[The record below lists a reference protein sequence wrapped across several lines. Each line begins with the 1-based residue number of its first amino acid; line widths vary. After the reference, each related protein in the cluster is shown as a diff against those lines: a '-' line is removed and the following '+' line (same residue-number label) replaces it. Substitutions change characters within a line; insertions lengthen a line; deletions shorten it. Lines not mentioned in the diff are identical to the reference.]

1 VKRFVLQAGR
11 AAKVDLEALEFGLRG
26 VVLAAGAR
34 ALEALVAGVGSGRR
48 GEAAVCCC
56 GTRMQS
62 RGREPK
68 RIRTILGEIEFRRSR
83 YVCPACGASRFPGD
97 EALDVAGTGFSPG
110 LRRLMARAGSRDTF
124 KQGREDLREYAG
136 VEVDAKDVERVAEQ
150 TGKEIAAWEE
160 RERAKVV
167 KAFPSLK
174 PPAEI
179 PLLYASYDGTGVP
192 MVPWEV
198 AGRKGKQADGSAK
211 TREAKLG
218 CVFTQTGVD
227 EKGWPVRDEAG
238 TSFVGAIEG
247 CERFGERMHGEAV
260 RRGLA
265 RAEKVVVIGDG
276 AKWIWELAAL
286 HFPGAVEI
294 VDLYH
299 ARQHLHQVCGL
310 VNLRAGETVA
320 KLEIRWRTALDEG
333 KVEKIL
339 AEAEA
344 RLARSGARRKAAKT
358 ELGYF
363 RTNAARMGY
372 AKFRDQDLFV
382 GSGVVEAGCKTVI
395 GKRLK
400 QSGMEWTVLGANAI
414 LALRCCQVSGR
425 IEEFWE
431 QRTG

>member
-11 AAKVDLEALEFGLRG
+11 AAKVDLEALEFGLRA

-34 ALEALVAGVGSGRR
+34 ALEGLVAGVGSGRR
-48 GEAAVCCC
+48 GEAVVCSC
-56 GTRMQS
+56 GTQMQS

-124 KQGREDLREYAG
+124 KEGREDLREYAG
-136 VEVDAKDVERVAEQ
+136 VEVDAKDVERVAEK

-160 RERAKVV
+160 RERANVV
-167 KAFPSLK
+167 KEFPLLK

-179 PLLYASYDGTGVP
+179 SLLYASYDGTGVP

-227 EKGWPVRDEAG
+227 EKGWPVRDEAS

-247 CERFGERMHGEAV
+247 CEAFGERMHGEAV

-363 RTNAARMGY
+363 RTNAARMRY

-414 LALRCCQVSGR
+414 LALRCCHVSGR

-431 QRTG
+431 QRIG

>member
-1 VKRFVLQAGR
+1 MQAGR
-11 AAKVDLEALEFGLRG
+11 AAKADLEALEFGMRAA
-26 VVLAAGAR
+26 VLAAGAR
-34 ALEALVAGVGSGRR
+34 ALEGLVARVGWGRR
-48 GEAAVCCC
+48 GEPVFCSC

-68 RIRTILGEIEFRRSR
+68 RIRTILGEIEFGRSR
-83 YVCPACGASRFPGD
+83 YVCPGCGASRFPGD
-97 EALDVAGTGFSPG
+97 EALDVVGTGFSPG

-124 KQGREDLREYAG
+124 KEGREDLREYAG
-136 VEVDAKDVERVAEQ
+136 VEVTAKDVERVAEQ

-167 KAFPSLK
+167 KEFPCLK

-179 PLLYASYDGTGVP
+179 PVLDVSYDGTGIP

-198 AGRKGKQADGSAK
+198 AGRQGKQADGSAK

-227 EKGWPVRDEAG
+227 EEGWPVRDEAS

-247 CERFGERMHGEAV
+247 CETFGERMHGEAV

-276 AKWIWELAAL
+276 AKWIWELAAR

-310 VNLRAGETVA
+310 VNPRAGETVA

-344 RLARSGARRKAAKT
+344 RLPRSGARRKAVKT

-363 RTNAARMGY
+363 RNNAGRMRY
-372 AKFRDQDLFV
+372 AEFRDQDLFV

-400 QSGMEWTVLGANAI
+400 QSGMEWTVSGANAI
-414 LALRCCQVSGR
+414 LELRCCQISGR
-425 IEEFWE
+425 MEEFWE

>member
-1 VKRFVLQAGR
+1 MKRFLESAGR
-11 AAKVDLEALEFGLRG
+11 TAKVDLEALEFGVRTA
-26 VVLAAGAR
+26 VMAAGSR
-34 ALEALVAGVGSGRR
+34 ALEGLVAKVGWGRR
-48 GEAAVCCC
+48 DEKIFCACGE
-56 GTRMQS
+56 RMAS
-62 RGREPK
+62 RGRERK

-83 YVCPACGASRFPGD
+83 YVCPSCGASRFPGD
-97 EALDVAGTGFSPG
+97 EALDVVGTGFSPG
-110 LRRLMARAGSRDTF
+110 LRRLMGRAGSRDTF
-124 KQGREDLREYAG
+124 QEGRKDLREFAG
-136 VEVDAKDVERVAEQ
+136 VEVDAKDVERVAER
-150 TGKEIAAWEE
+150 TGREIAAWEE
-160 RERAKVV
+160 GERAKAVSG
-167 KAFPSLK
+167 FPSLQ

-179 PLLYASYDGTGVP
+179 PIFYASYDGSGVP

-227 EKGWPVRDEAG
+227 EGGWPVRDEAS

-247 CERFGERMHGEAV
+247 CETFGERMHGEAV

-265 RAEKVVVIGDG
+265 RAALVVVIGDG

-310 VNLRAGETVA
+310 VNRRVGETVA

-333 KVEKIL
+333 QVEKIL

-344 RLARSGARRKAAKT
+344 RLPRSGARRKAGKT

-363 RTNAARMGY
+363 RNNAARMRY
-372 AKFRDQDLFV
+372 AAFREQGLFV

-400 QSGMEWTVLGANAI
+400 QSGMEWTVAGANAI
-414 LALRCCQVSGR
+414 LALRCCYVSGR

-431 QRTG
+431 QRAG

>member
-1 VKRFVLQAGR
+1 MKRFVLQAAR
-11 AAKVDLEALEFGLRG
+11 AAKADLEALEFGLRA

-34 ALEALVAGVGSGRR
+34 ALEGLVAGVGSGRR
-48 GEAAVCCC
+48 GEAVVCSC
-56 GTRMQS
+56 GTQMQS

-124 KQGREDLREYAG
+124 KEGREDLREYAG
-136 VEVDAKDVERVAEQ
+136 VEVDAKDVERVAEK

-174 PPAEI
+174 PPADI
-179 PLLYASYDGTGVP
+179 PMLYASYDGTGVP

-227 EKGWPVRDEAG
+227 EKGWPVRDEAS

-247 CERFGERMHGEAV
+247 CERFGERMHG
-260 RRGLA
+260 RR
-265 RAEKVVVIGDG
+265 
-276 AKWIWELAAL
+276 
-286 HFPGAVEI
+286 
-294 VDLYH
+294 
-299 ARQHLHQVCGL
+299 CGGGW
-310 VNLRAGETVA
+310 RGRR
-320 KLEIRWRTALDEG
+320 RW
-333 KVEKIL
+333 
-339 AEAEA
+339 
-344 RLARSGARRKAAKT
+344 
-358 ELGYF
+358 
-363 RTNAARMGY
+363 
-372 AKFRDQDLFV
+372 
-382 GSGVVEAGCKTVI
+382 
-395 GKRLK
+395 
-400 QSGMEWTVLGANAI
+400 W
-414 LALRCCQVSGR
+414 
-425 IEEFWE
+425 
-431 QRTG
+431 

>member
-1 VKRFVLQAGR
+1 MKRFLAQAAR
-11 AAKVDLEALEFGLRG
+11 AVKVDLEALEFGLRLA
-26 VVLAAGAR
+26 VLAAGAR
-34 ALEALVAGVGSGRR
+34 ALEALLAGVGCGRR
-48 GEAAVCCC
+48 SEPVGCAC
-56 GTRMQS
+56 GARMKS
-62 RGREPK
+62 RGVEAK
-68 RIRTILGEIEFRRSR
+68 RIRTILGEIIFRRSR
-83 YVCPACGASRFPGD
+83 FVCPACGASRYPGD
-97 EALDVAGTGFSPG
+97 EALKVVGTGFSPG

-124 KQGREDLREYAG
+124 EEGSADLKEYAAAA
-136 VEVDAKDVERVAEQ
+136 VLAKDVERVSEQ

-160 RERAKVV
+160 GERAKGV
-167 KAFPSLK
+167 KEFPSLK
-174 PPAEI
+174 PPADI
-179 PLLYASYDGTGVP
+179 PMLYASYDGTGIP

-198 AGRKGKQADGSAK
+198 AGRRGKQADGSAK

-227 EKGWPVRDEAG
+227 EAGWPVRDEAS

-247 CERFGERMHGEAV
+247 CEAFGERMHGEAV

-320 KLEIRWRTALDEG
+320 KLGIRWRTALDEG

-363 RTNAARMGY
+363 RTNAARMRY

>member
-1 VKRFVLQAGR
+1 MKRFLVQAAR
-11 AAKVDLEALEFGLRG
+11 AAKVDLEALEFGLRA
-26 VVLAAGAR
+26 VMLAAGAR

-48 GEAAVCCC
+48 GEPALCSC
-56 GTRMQS
+56 GRQMES
-62 RGREPK
+62 RGQEPK
-68 RIRTILGEIEFRRSR
+68 RIRTILGAIGYRRSR
-83 YVCPACGASRFPGD
+83 YVCPDCGASRFPGD
-97 EALDVAGTGFSPG
+97 EALDVVGTGFSPG

-124 KQGREDLREYAG
+124 KEGREDLREYAG
-136 VEVDAKDVERVAEQ
+136 VEVTAKDVERVAEK
-150 TGKEIAAWEE
+150 TGKEIAAWQEQE
-160 RERAKVV
+160 RTAVRE
-167 KAFPSLK
+167 AFPLLK

-179 PLLYASYDGTGVP
+179 PVLSVSYDGTGIP

-198 AGRKGKQADGSAK
+198 AGRKGKQTDGSAK

-227 EKGWPVRDEAG
+227 AEGWPVRDEAS

-247 CERFGERMHGEAV
+247 CETFGERMHGEAV

-310 VNLRAGETVA
+310 VNRRAGETVA
-320 KLEIRWRTALDEG
+320 GLELRWRTDLDEG

-344 RLARSGARRKAAKT
+344 RLPRSGARRKAVKT

-363 RTNAARMGY
+363 RTNAARMRY
-372 AKFRDQDLFV
+372 AEFRDQDLFV

-400 QSGMEWTVLGANAI
+400 QSGMEWTVAGANAI

>member
-1 VKRFVLQAGR
+1 MKRFLAQA
-11 AAKVDLEALEFGLRG
+11 
-26 VVLAAGAR
+26 AR
-34 ALEALVAGVGSGRR
+34 ALEALLAEVGYGRR
-48 GEAAVCCC
+48 REPVGCAC
-56 GTRMQS
+56 GARMKS
-62 RGREPK
+62 RGVEAK
-68 RIRTILGEIEFRRSR
+68 RIRTILGEIIFRRSR
-83 YVCPACGASRFPGD
+83 FVCPVCGASRYPGD
-97 EALDVAGTGFSPG
+97 EALKVVGAGFSPG
-110 LRRLMARAGSRDTF
+110 LRRLIARAGSRDTF
-124 KQGREDLREYAG
+124 SEGSKDLMEFAAAA
-136 VEVDAKDVERVAEQ
+136 VLAKEVERVSEQ
-150 TGKEIAAWEE
+150 TGEEIAAWQE
-160 RERAKVV
+160 RERREVLAEGG
-167 KAFPSLK
+167 AGK
-174 PPAEI
+174 PGEEI
-179 PLLYASYDGTGVP
+179 PVLYASYDGTGVP

-198 AGRKGKQADGSAK
+198 AGRKGKPADGSAK

-227 EKGWPVRDEAG
+227 EKGGPVRDEASPAPRG
-238 TSFVGAIEG
+238 VGAIEG
-247 CERFGERMHGEAV
+247 CAAFGERMHGEAV

-265 RAEKVVVIGDG
+265 RADKVVVIGDG

-299 ARQHLHQVCGL
+299 ARQRLHQVCGL
-310 VNLRAGETVA
+310 VNPRPGETGA

-344 RLARSGARRKAAKT
+344 RLARSGARWKAAKT

-363 RTNAARMGY
+363 RNNLGRMRY
-372 AKFRDQDLFV
+372 AEFRDQDLFV

-400 QSGMEWTVLGANAI
+400 QSGMEWTVAGADAI
-414 LALRCCQVSGR
+414 LALRCCYVSGR

-431 QRTG
+431 QRAG